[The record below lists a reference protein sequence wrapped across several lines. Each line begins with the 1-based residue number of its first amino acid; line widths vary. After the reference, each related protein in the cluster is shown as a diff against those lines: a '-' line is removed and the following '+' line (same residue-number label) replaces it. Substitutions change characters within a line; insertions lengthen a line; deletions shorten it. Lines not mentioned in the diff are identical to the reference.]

1 MSLCNVESGTTV
13 FKQGSLGNYFYILKE
28 GAVELYINDT
38 FMKSISNW
46 ESFGELALLHRAP
59 RSGTIKATKNC
70 EFWVL
75 ERKNFRK
82 IIDFISEIQFE
93 ENKKFIQ
100 SIPILCNYFNVIKQL
115 LIMIRK

>member
-1 MSLCNVESGTTV
+1 MSLCTVEAGITV
-13 FKQGSLGNYFYILKE
+13 FKQGSLGNFFYILKE
-28 GAVELYINDT
+28 GVVELYINDNL
-38 FMKSISNW
+38 MKTISNW

-59 RSGTIKATKNC
+59 RSGTIKAVKNC

-93 ENKKFIQ
+93 ENKKFVQ
-100 SIPILCNYFNVIKQL
+100 SIPILCKFLN
-115 LIMIRK
+115 